1 MVQHILQ
8 EKKEVR
14 QGIQETVK
22 MKRAAD
28 MKPHFSP
35 LFAVAG
41 GGTTADDAARFHRFF
56 TLIEL
61 LIVIA
66 IIAILAALLL
76 PALGK
81 ARGKARSITC
91 ASNIKQLGFANFSY
105 SSDFNGFDVRHK
117 GDKWSSG
124 WYQHAQLYTYYGID
138 RASIEDPARPLL
150 TKDEKG
156 RVLPLSMICPDKPMV
171 PPSEDGKYL
180 LYVYG
185 KNAEGLYRLRPE
197 DAEKKT
203 GGGEWY
209 YIYNYGRIK
218 NPSNK
223 YHHIESVNSNK
234 SGSWNLA
241 RDTASSTTRFL
252 TTDGV
257 HFIHNGRANA
267 VMFDGHVEAHSQP
280 EMYSK
285 AEKMRWYPRAN

>member
-41 GGTTADDAARFHRFF
+41 GGQRQTMPPVFTDFF

-117 GDKWSSG
+117 GDQWSPG
-124 WYQHAQLYTYYGID
+124 WYQNAQLYTYYGID
-138 RASIEDPARPLL
+138 RASIEDPARP
-150 TKDEKG
+150 
-156 RVLPLSMICPDKPMV
+156 LPLSMICPDKPMV

-197 DAEKKT
+197 DAQKQT

-267 VMFDGHVEAHSQP
+267 VMFDGHVEAYTQP
-280 EMYSK
+280 EMYSLTDR
-285 AEKMRWYPRAN
+285 MRWYPQAN

>member
-1 MVQHILQ
+1 M
-8 EKKEVR
+8 KT
-14 QGIQETVK
+14 GK
-22 MKRAAD
+22 MKGKTD
-28 MKPHFSP
+28 MKIHAFT
-35 LFAVAG
+35 LFAVG
-41 GGTTADDAARFHRFF
+41 GEGTKADEAARFHRIF

-105 SSDFNGFDVRHK
+105 SSDFDGFDVRHK
-117 GDKWSSG
+117 GDQWAPG
-124 WYQHAQLYTYYGID
+124 WYQNAQLYTYYGID

-197 DAEKKT
+197 DAEKKN

>member
-1 MVQHILQ
+1 MSKTNHFPIVPHCSVKPSIPSTTRGNTPM
-8 EKKEVR
+8 KKR
-14 QGIQETVK
+14 I
-22 MKRAAD
+22 
-28 MKPHFSP
+28 
-35 LFAVAG
+35 
-41 GGTTADDAARFHRFF
+41 F

-117 GDKWSSG
+117 GDQWSPG
-124 WYQHAQLYTYYGID
+124 WYQNAQLYTYYGID

-197 DAEKKT
+197 DAQKQT

-234 SGSWNLA
+234 SGSWNLL
-241 RDTASSTTRFL
+241 RDAASSTTRFL

-267 VMFDGHVEAHSQP
+267 VMFDGHVEAYTQP
-280 EMYSK
+280 EMYSLTDR
-285 AEKMRWYPRAN
+285 MRWYPQAN